1 MKTYVC
7 VFEPTQAAQQDG
19 AVSLAIALE
28 ANSIKMAKAL
38 AIVHLGEEYPEDMDK
53 FNTDTPVICEDRVGS
68 PRPSVGK
75 FDEKFA
81 SEYEFDG
88 TTWKAK
94 VVELDTRNELANFS
108 KVATIVRVAAILL
121 FNTTELTNGQISDAL
136 KFVHQGTDQPKLRNI
151 AYGLGGI
158 IKTSLMNAAQTQK
171 IVRAVQEHFSSA
183 KEVDYEQVT
192 QFGEKWLS
200 GSYQKR
206 EFDHN
211 YATLDL
217 EIAMALLD
225 GDFDC
230 WEILSQEMS
239 AAKKLMADHDE
250 AWRRWSTAFRIR
262 TDALSIPRETLFSV
276 VREGKQH
283 PELLTDADAMKAFLN
298 RALGD
303 TNITELQ
310 DEPNEP
316 ASIPEISAENV
327 TADEVETQ
335 TAPEAKEEKSETKPR
350 KTRKTRPAK
359 KETVPETEEIAPEA
373 NKNGPKIEE
382 TVPETEKAAPK
393 TEKDAPKTAANDEI
407 TPLLPVS
414 GQNASNDNFQH
425 RADLLEETIKAQGN
439 QQQANLHIWKAVQR
453 TDPRFTKPLEGMG
466 YSGTSINSNYMLM
479 RATEIFGPIGKGW
492 GYDILEEKSIDGI
505 PMTEPVLDERHKQI
519 ATRFLRDGDG
529 SLIFTQNH
537 SIKILFWYVNEQGER
552 GEFTS
557 YGATP
562 YRYQSTYGPKADGE
576 VLKKSLTDAIKK
588 ALSMLGFSADVFMG
602 MHDNPEYLAE
612 NKIEF
617 GIKAASD
624 KAEDL
629 TRLRKELDEKFARN
643 TETMKTAITKN
654 ELRGIASTL
663 TREIDV
669 HLKNAK
675 SLGDKEYERY
685 LSGRLRRLTEIE
697 KDCLTQLKEANP

>member
-1 MKTYVC
+1 MTTYVC
-7 VFEPTQAAQQDG
+7 VFEPTPAAQQGG
-19 AVSLAIALE
+19 AISLAIALE
-28 ANSIKMAKAL
+28 ANSIKMAKAM
-38 AIVHLGEEYPEDMDK
+38 AIVNLGEFYPDDMDK
-53 FNTDTPVICEDRVGS
+53 FNTDNPIICEDRVGS
-68 PRPSVGK
+68 PRPPVGK

-81 SEYEFDG
+81 TEYEFNG
-88 TTWKAK
+88 TTWQAK
-94 VVELDTRNELANFS
+94 SLEPAQTP
-108 KVATIVRVAAILL
+108 AI
-121 FNTTELTNGQISDAL
+121 NKRD
-136 KFVHQGTDQPKLRNI
+136 FVHT
-151 AYGLGGI
+151 
-158 IKTSLMNAAQTQK
+158 
-171 IVRAVQEHFSSA
+171 
-183 KEVDYEQVT
+183 
-192 QFGEKWLS
+192 
-200 GSYQKR
+200 
-206 EFDHN
+206 

-217 EIAMALLD
+217 EIALALLD
-225 GDFDC
+225 GDFHC
-230 WEILSQEMS
+230 WAVMS
-239 AAKKLMADHDE
+239 HSLTAAKQLIADNDKT
-250 AWRRWSTAFRIR
+250 WRWWSMAFRIR
-262 TDALSIPRETLFSV
+262 TDALSIPRETIFKI
-276 VREGKQH
+276 VREGKRR
-283 PELLTDADAMKAFLN
+283 PEFLRSFNNMKAFLN
-298 RALGD
+298 HALSD
-303 TNITELQ
+303 TRIAELQ
-310 DEPNEP
+310 DAPDEP
-316 ASIPEISAENV
+316 ASIPETSSENGTV
-327 TADEVETQ
+327 SEVETQ
-335 TAPEAKEEKSETKPR
+335 TTPEMKAEKSETKPR
-350 KTRKTRPAK
+350 KTRKTKPAK
-359 KETVPETEEIAPEA
+359 KETVPETEEVAPETEKA
-373 NKNGPKIEE
+373 APEIEE
-382 TVPETEKAAPK
+382 AAPETEKAAPK
-393 TEKDAPKTAANDEI
+393 TEETAPKTAANDEI

-439 QQQANLHIWKAVQR
+439 QQQANLRIWKAVQR

-505 PMTEPVLDERHKQI
+505 PMTEPVLDERNKQI

-537 SIKILFWYVNEQGER
+537 SIKILFWYADEYGER
-552 GEFTS
+552 ASFIS

-562 YRYQSTYGPKADGE
+562 YRYQSNYGPKADGE

-697 KDCLTQLKEANP
+697 KDCLSKLEEANS

>member
-1 MKTYVC
+1 MTTYVC
-7 VFEPTQAAQQDG
+7 VFEPTPEAQQDG
-19 AVSLAIALE
+19 AVSLAIALD

-38 AIVHLGEEYPEDMDK
+38 AIVHLGDEYPEDMDK
-53 FNTDTPVICEDRVGS
+53 FNTDTPIICEDRVGS
-68 PRPSVGK
+68 PRPPVGR

-88 TTWKAK
+88 ATWKTK
-94 VVELDTRNELANFS
+94 TIERDTRHDLANFG

-121 FNTTELTNGQISDAL
+121 FNTTELTNGQISDAI

-151 AYGLGGI
+151 AHGLGGI
-158 IKTSLMNAAQTQK
+158 IRTSLMNAAQTQK
-171 IVRAVQEHFSSA
+171 FVQAVQEHFAS
-183 KEVDYEQVT
+183 VDNVGYEQVT
-192 QFGEKWLS
+192 QFGEKWLA
-200 GSYQKR
+200 GSYQQR
-206 EFDHN
+206 EFSHN

-217 EIAMALLD
+217 EVAMALLD

-230 WEILSQEMS
+230 WEIRSQEMS
-239 AAKKLMADHDE
+239 AAKKLMADSDE
-250 AWRRWSTAFRIR
+250 IWRRWSTAFRVR
-262 TDALSIPRETLFSV
+262 LDALSIPRETLFNV
-276 VREGKQH
+276 IREGKQH
-283 PELLTDADAMKAFLN
+283 PEFLTDANAMKAFLN

-303 TNITELQ
+303 SKTAVTSENAVTEAISDEESQVASEITAEKTAEKAEAKPRRSRKTKPAKAEIVP
-310 DEPNEP
+310 EPEEI
-316 ASIPEISAENV
+316 APEIDANV
-327 TADEVETQ
+327 
-335 TAPEAKEEKSETKPR
+335 
-350 KTRKTRPAK
+350 PAIA
-359 KETVPETEEIAPEA
+359 ETVPETD
-373 NKNGPKIEE
+373 
-382 TVPETEKAAPK
+382 KA
-393 TEKDAPKTAANDEI
+393 APKTAANDES
-407 TPLLPVS
+407 TLLPSVS
-414 GQNASNDNFQH
+414 GQNVRDDNFQH
-425 RADLLEETIKAQGN
+425 RADLLEETIKARGN
-439 QQQANLHIWKAVQR
+439 EQQANLRIWKAVQR

-466 YSGTSINSNYMLM
+466 YSGTSINSNYMFM
-479 RATEIFGPIGKGW
+479 RATEIFGPAGQGW
-492 GYDILEEKSIDGI
+492 GYDVLEEKCIDGI
-505 PMTEPVLDERHKQI
+505 PMTEPVLDERNKQI
-519 ATRFLRDGDG
+519 AIRFLRDGDG

-562 YRYQSTYGPKADGE
+562 YRYQSAYGPKADGE

-629 TRLRKELDEKFARN
+629 TRLRKELDEKFSRN
-643 TETMKTAITKN
+643 TETMKTAVTKN

-669 HLKNAK
+669 HLKSAK
-675 SLGDKEYERY
+675 SFGDKEYERY

-697 KDCLTQLKEANP
+697 KDCLTQLEEANP